1 MKNEKIKKAVA
12 LKYPE
17 GAPAPFIT
25 ASAKGKLAEELLKC
39 AKMNDIIIVENSEMT
54 DFLSVQD
61 IGTYVPEEA
70 WEVIAGIFSYI
81 AKSQDKNYG
90 TN

>member
-1 MKNEKIKKAVA
+1 MKNNRIKKAVA

-25 ASAKGKLAEELLKC
+25 ASAKGTLAEELLKC

-54 DFLSVQD
+54 EFLSVQD

-70 WEVIAGIFSYI
+70 WEVVAGIFSYI
-81 AKSQDKNYG
+81 TKSQETYNGKD
-90 TN
+90 

>member
-1 MKNEKIKKAVA
+1 MKNEKLKKAVA

-39 AKMNDIIIVENSEMT
+39 AKMNDIIIIIHDIT
-54 DFLSVQD
+54 ATSVVSGFVSSF
-61 IGTYVPEEA
+61 IK
-70 WEVIAGIFSYI
+70 IASMVTFDDGIV
-81 AKSQDKNYG
+81 NV
-90 TN
+90 